1 MDIKNTQENMVDS
14 IIKRLELGEP
24 YMQQISNISIKEIV
38 SAIEMIWENSCGDFY
53 SSIRDEDLKDAYNR
67 KLTYVEYNSNLEIEK
82 VKVCWSSWDKITI
95 ELTKNGLIATYHP
108 EHGNSKK
115 LIDLTWTIVGKF
127 FKL

>member
-38 SAIEMIWENSCGDFY
+38 SVIEIIWENSCGDFY
-53 SSIRDEDLKDAYNR
+53 SSIRNEDLKDAYNK

-82 VKVCWSSWDKITI
+82 VKVCWASWDKIII
-95 ELTKNGLIATYHP
+95 ELTKNGLIATYYP

-115 LIDLTWTIVGKF
+115 LIDLTWIIVGKF